1 MKACPRQHY
10 TMPTTD
16 EVTALI
22 VRSEL
27 GQEEERGIIVHKIDG
42 NLQQIYETHPSYMS
56 LQEWANVTMREF
68 IAFLIQYRHDEGNM
82 LLRCGRLF
90 RQFVVDCYAAI
101 KAWRSRFFR
110 DHQSTLRAELYS
122 GLKML
127 LLEKIMLMQ

>member
-1 MKACPRQHY
+1 MKACPGQHY

-68 IAFLIQYRHDEGNM
+68 MHSSYNIDLMKGTFYFD
-82 LLRCGRLF
+82 
-90 RQFVVDCYAAI
+90 VVNC
-101 KAWRSRFFR
+101 S
-110 DHQSTLRAELYS
+110 SN
-122 GLKML
+122 L
-127 LLEKIMLMQ
+127 LLIAMLQLCMEVKIF